1 MPHVRPMREADVPG
15 AVELF
20 ERIYPAQ
27 RWASRAACEAYF
39 RDVLF
44 ANPWRDPGLPSWVAE
59 DGGRI
64 SGLYAIMPRRMRL
77 GARALRIAV
86 GCQFMVD
93 PGPRRSLI
101 ALQLTQKCLAGPQ
114 DLTLADG
121 ANDLMRRTW
130 RGIGGDVPLL
140 YALHWTRPLRPACH
154 ALALLE
160 RRGARLARAARPLA
174 AAADAIATRLP
185 PNRFLRAAAS
195 TADRPLAAAE
205 MIALLP
211 EMLDGAALRPEYDA
225 RSLGWLLEQAGRK
238 TRFGRLR
245 ARLVHEAGRALG
257 WYLYYVRRGAAAEV
271 LQLAAR
277 AGCFERVL
285 RHLLADAWREG
296 ACALRGRI
304 DPRYAQELS
313 QRHCWFRWD
322 GTWTLAHTRDR
333 ELAAALH
340 AGDAF
345 LSRLEG
351 EWWMRFLDEDAAAP
365 GTGATPPAR
374 RPAPGAARATAEA
387 P

>member
-140 YALHWTRPLRPACH
+140 YALHWTRPLRPARH
-154 ALALLE
+154 ALQLLE
-160 RRGARLARAARPLA
+160 RRAGALARAARPAAALADALA
-174 AAADAIATRLP
+174 ARLP
-185 PNRFLRAAAS
+185 PNRFLR
-195 TADRPLAAAE
+195 TAPGADDGALRIEE
-205 MIALLP
+205 MLELLP
-211 EMLDGAALRPEYDA
+211 EMLHGAALRPEYDA
-225 RSLGWLLEQAGRK
+225 GALGWLLAEAARK
-238 TRFGRLR
+238 MRHGALR
-245 ARLVHEAGRALG
+245 ARAVRDGNRLLG
-257 WYLYYVRRGAAAEV
+257 WYLYYLQRGAAAEV

-277 AGCFERVL
+277 EGAFAQVL
-285 RHLLADAWREG
+285 QRLLADAWREG
-296 ACALRGRI
+296 ASAVHGRL

-322 GTWTLAHTRDR
+322 GNWTLCHARDP
-333 ELAAALH
+333 EIAAALH
-340 AGDAF
+340 AGEAF

-351 EWWMRFLDEDAAAP
+351 EWWLRFLDEDAAAP
-365 GTGATPPAR
+365 GSAATPPAR
-374 RPAPGAARATAEA
+374 RPAPGAARATAQA